1 MKKRFLPVVMLVIV
15 AVSSSMFPV
24 YAAEEQETP
33 MMSETELAD
42 DSIKDMSKMMIS
54 LDIFLKL

>member
-33 MMSETELAD
+33 MMSETELKG
-42 DSIKDMSKMMIS
+42 S
-54 LDIFLKL
+54 